1 MPLPKID
8 LPIYE
13 LKLVSR
19 EKPIKFRP
27 FLVKEE
33 KLLLMTLQSGKEED
47 ILKTI
52 KQVINNC
59 LLEDVDIDSLPI
71 FDIEYLFLN
80 VRARSVGEK
89 VESFFVCKNI
99 VEQKTNEDGTNEDIE
114 CGYMMPVEVNVLDIK
129 PPIENI
135 STKIKFNQTIGM
147 ELKFPTLETYKSI
160 QGLTLS
166 EDVNDLYNMIYDCCE
181 YVFDGDEIYYT
192 NETSK
197 EEFIGFLEGLTQEQ
211 FERIVNFFE
220 SLPTISHD
228 LVHNCQKC
236 NFEHRLHMEGLSDF
250 FT

>member
-1 MPLPKID
+1 MPLPKLD

-89 VESFFVCKNI
+89 VESFFVCRNVVGTKKNEEG
-99 VEQKTNEDGTNEDIE
+99 VDEDDV
-114 CGYMMPVEVNVLDIK
+114 CMHMMPVEINVLDIK
-129 PPIENI
+129 PPINNI
-135 STKIKFNQTIGM
+135 QTKIKFNQTIGIQ
-147 ELKFPTLETYKSI
+147 LKFPTLENYKSVES
-160 QGLTLS
+160 LTMS

-181 YVFDGDEIYYT
+181 YIFNGEEIYYAS
-192 NETSK
+192 ETSK
-197 EEFIGFLEGLTQEQ
+197 EEFVEFLEGLTQEQ
-211 FERIVNFFE
+211 FEKIIKFFE
-220 SLPTISHD
+220 SLPTINYDVLH
-228 LVHNCQKC
+228 KC
-236 NFEHRLHMEGLSDF
+236 DKCSFEHKLHMEGLSDF

>member
-8 LPIYE
+8 LPIYD

-19 EKPIKFRP
+19 EQPIKFRP

-33 KLLLMTLQSGKEED
+33 KLLLMALQDGKEEGV
-47 ILKTI
+47 LKTI

-59 LLEDVDIDSLPI
+59 LLEEIDIDSLPI

-89 VESFFVCKNI
+89 VESFFVCRNVVGINKN
-99 VEQKTNEDGTNEDIE
+99 ERGEDKEDV
-114 CGYMMPVEVNVLDIK
+114 CMHMMPVEINVLDIK
-129 PPIENI
+129 PPISDI
-135 STKIKFNQTIGM
+135 ATKIKFNQTIGIK
-147 ELKFPTLETYKSI
+147 LKFPTLENYRSI
-160 QGLTLS
+160 DALTLS

-181 YVFDGDEIYYT
+181 YIFSGDDIYYA

-197 EEFIGFLEGLTQEQ
+197 EEFVEFLEGLTQEQ
-211 FERIVNFFE
+211 FEQITNFFE
-220 SLPTISHD
+220 SLPTINYDIMH
-228 LVHNCQKC
+228 KC
-236 NFEHRLHMEGLSDF
+236 EKCSFEHKLHMEGLSDF